1 MTTAAAPTSDT
12 PARWG
17 QNTTHVRKALKFI
30 RNKGVVTAEQLVE
43 WDASHGRRLFDWN
56 NAEAGKQWRV
66 HQARLFMNS
75 FRAQFE
81 GMRVRAIIH
90 VDEDEEQGIDRG
102 GYYPVEAISEHQ
114 GMRDQVV
121 GDISR
126 RMTVLASELKMWRL
140 SEPERTA
147 LFERLRAAME

>member
-1 MTTAAAPTSDT
+1 MTTAAAPTTDT

-17 QNTTHVRKALKFI
+17 HSTTHVRKALKFI
-30 RNKGVVTAEQLVE
+30 KSKGAVTADQLVE
-43 WDASHGRRLFDWN
+43 WDDSHGRRLFVWN
-56 NAEAGKQWRV
+56 NTEAAERWRL
-66 HQARLFMNS
+66 HQARVFMNS

-90 VDEDEEQGIDRG
+90 IGEDEEQGIDRG
-102 GYYPVEAISEHQ
+102 GYYAIETISAHQ

-126 RMTVLASELKMWRL
+126 RMAVLASELKMWRL
-140 SEPERTA
+140 TEPERA
-147 LFERLRAAME
+147 DLFERLRAAME